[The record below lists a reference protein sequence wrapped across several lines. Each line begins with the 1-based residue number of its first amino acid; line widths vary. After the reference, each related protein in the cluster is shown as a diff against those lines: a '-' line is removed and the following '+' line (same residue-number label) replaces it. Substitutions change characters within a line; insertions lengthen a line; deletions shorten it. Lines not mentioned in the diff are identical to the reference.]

1 MKIAINVKK
10 STESI
15 KSSFGLSILMIEW
28 IAKRKDIKHRLVSFG
43 KEHCVLEDE
52 NHNVVFDPSADLP
65 RTDKDLIFAL
75 ENKKFPAAPFSKLKV
90 IEIPDKAIWH
100 IEKNIDGSEKVITRS
115 A

>member
-15 KSSFGLSILMIEW
+15 KSSFGLSIQMIEW
-28 IAKRKDIKHRLVSFG
+28 IAKRKDINPIFVGFS
-43 KEHCVLEDE
+43 KEHCVLEDKDR
-52 NHNVVFDPSADLP
+52 NVIFDPSSGLP

-75 ENKKFPAAPFSKLKV
+75 ENKKFPAAPFSELKV
-90 IEIPDKAIWH
+90 IEIPDNAIWH
-100 IEKNIDGSEKVITRS
+100 IEKNIDGSEKVVTRP